1 MILPLYSGRV
11 VVEGNSMALKLA
23 LAVLA
28 SCLPMTALAAEAD
41 RFDLICA
48 GEGWTEFKGMRP
60 KTQDISVDLK
70 SGDYCFLPCRPG
82 EAQPIQSV
90 SPERLVFYEDVLGAS
105 RMTMAFDRKTMVFR
119 VESTAGQKVLRI
131 EILTCE
137 PAPFSPFLAKAD

>member
-1 MILPLYSGRV
+1 MS
-11 VVEGNSMALKLA
+11 LKLV
-23 LAVLA
+23 LAVLFG
-28 SCLPMTALAAEAD
+28 SLPMTALAAEMD

-70 SGDYCFLPCRPG
+70 SSAYCFLPCKPG
-82 EAQPIQSV
+82 DAEAIQSV

-119 VESTAGQKVLRI
+119 VESTAGQKVLRT
-131 EILTCE
+131 EILSCE
-137 PAPFSPFLAKAD
+137 TAPFSPFPAKAD